1 MKLSTCSLFGM
12 IASAVCFL
20 ASDNLLVVASS
31 SDKIVENVTETV
43 ENMSDLL
50 VAASASDVNVPEVP
64 SFDPD
69 VTRLSLQG
77 LDPSEPLTQAEA
89 AFVET
94 AIMQVFN
101 EFHHANGI
109 DLWADSV
116 SVGTIPSLYNEALA
130 NFTANNVTV
139 SNNLRGGRQLERT
152 HKGIPG
158 PDINYCHYRT
168 GPKKGQ
174 WIPGCEFDITLY
186 ICCRCWLCQDDD
198 WTFGWS
204 WVPTRKPTSKPTMS
218 ADEQFLLWLDDDG
231 YKERYPQKPT
241 RKPTKAPTIAPT
253 IAPTNAVVEEERG
266 PKEPIFQEPPAKP
279 VARPTQPQ
287 IHPRPPT
294 NNNNKKRRRRNKN
307 RNNRPSNK
315 NFDQEVLKKLQN
327 SPFDRL
333 HKIQNVGFG
342 YGN

>member
-20 ASDNLLVVASS
+20 ASDNLLVLASS
-31 SDKIVENVTETV
+31 DIVENVTETV
-43 ENMSDLL
+43 ESISDLL
-50 VAASASDVNVPEVP
+50 VSASASDVNVTEVP

-101 EFHHANGI
+101 QFHHANDI

-116 SVGTIPSLYNEALA
+116 SVGTIPRLYNETLA
-130 NFTANNVTV
+130 NGTGSNATV

-158 PDINYCHYRT
+158 PDINYCHYQT

-204 WVPTRKPTSKPTMS
+204 WVPTRKPTPKPTLS

-231 YKERYPQKPT
+231 YKERYPTKPT

-253 IAPTNAVVEEERG
+253 NAVVQEERG
-266 PKEPIFQEPPAKP
+266 PQEPIFQEPPAKP

-294 NNNNKKRRRRNKN
+294 NNNNKKKRRRRNKN
-307 RNNRPSNK
+307 RNNRPSNN

-333 HKIQNVGFG
+333 HKIRNVGFG